1 MFISCRKIRDFNQQ
15 RNFFRV
21 MIYHEALVLK
31 IRYYPAHSGVF
42 TELLLPLMF
51 AVVRKESYVLRGCKK
66 WKTFRREYSV
76 R

>member
-1 MFISCRKIRDFNQQ
+1 
-15 RNFFRV
+15 